1 MRKVLVTLIFTVV
14 VAFLVAGPGLCQQAA
29 KQPQT
34 KETMPPAN
42 PQGKQI
48 VGDVVKV
55 DGKAK
60 TVVVKTA
67 SGEKKFDIA
76 NAALAGYN
84 SIGDMKSG
92 DKLAVL
98 YEEKNGKLIAKAVAN
113 HSAMTKMQGQPK

>member
-1 MRKVLVTLIFTVV
+1 MRKVLVLLILTVV
-14 VAFLVAGPGLCQQAA
+14 AVFLTAGSGLCQQPV
-29 KQPQT
+29 KQPQV
-34 KETMPPAN
+34 KESMPPAK

-60 TVVVKTA
+60 TVVVKTQ

-76 NAALAGYN
+76 NAGLAGYN
-84 SIGDMKSG
+84 SIGEMKPG

-98 YEEKNGKLIAKAVAN
+98 YEEKDGKLIAKAVAN
-113 HSAMTKMQGQPK
+113 HSAMTKMQGPPK